1 MTESA
6 GPDAAGADKGKGAPN
21 AEVLRTIEAFLI
33 DREIESHLLD
43 GRTFVV
49 NLPGEKRLKTAVHL
63 HVRQDTVRIESFICR
78 KPDEDFLK
86 IYDYLLRRNQ
96 HLYSVAYTIDNT
108 GDIYLVG
115 WIPAAAVSGDELDRV
130 LGSILETADFDFNK
144 LLEIGFHSSIR
155 REWSWRVKNGEPLVN
170 LYAFRH
176 LTSDLEQPGVDGMPE
191 ENASGK
197 LLPGETPADRAA
209 ADAENAT
216 DAEADKAAAENAT
229 DAEAG
234 EGSGGDGGSAAPT
247 S

>member
-1 MTESA
+1 MTMTDSA
-6 GPDAAGADKGKGAPN
+6 GPDAAGADAAGAAEGKGAPN
-21 AEVLRTIEAFLI
+21 AEVLRTIEAFLV

-115 WIPAAAVSGDELDRV
+115 WIPAAAVSDDELDRV

-144 LLEIGFHSSIR
+144 LLEIGFHTSIR

-209 ADAENAT
+209 ADADAKA
-216 DAEADKAAAENAT
+216 AEAGEGSG
-229 DAEAG
+229 G

>member
-1 MTESA
+1 MTDSA
-6 GPDAAGADKGKGAPN
+6 GPDSAGSEAAGPDNGKGAPN
-21 AEVLRTIEAFLI
+21 AEVLRTIEAFLV

-96 HLYSVAYTIDNT
+96 HLYSVSYTIDNT

-115 WIPAAAVSGDELDRV
+115 WIPAAAVSDDELDRV

-144 LLEIGFHSSIR
+144 LLEIGFHTSIR

-191 ENASGK
+191 ENSSGK

-209 ADAENAT
+209 ADVAKA
-216 DAEADKAAAENAT
+216 AEAED
-229 DAEAG
+229 G

>member
-1 MTESA
+1 MTDSA
-6 GPDAAGADKGKGAPN
+6 GPDSAVPDQGKGAPN
-21 AEVLRTIEAFLI
+21 AEVLRTIEAFLV

-78 KPDEDFLK
+78 RPDEDFLK

-115 WIPAAAVSGDELDRV
+115 WIPAAAVGDDELDRV

-144 LLEIGFHSSIR
+144 LLEIGFHTSIR

-176 LTSDLEQPGVDGMPE
+176 LTTDLEQPGVDGMPE

-197 LLPGETPADRAA
+197 LLPGETPADRADA
-209 ADAENAT
+209 DSDADSDADAESEA
-216 DAEADKAAAENAT
+216 DAEAA
-229 DAEAG
+229 
-234 EGSGGDGGSAAPT
+234 EGSGGDEGSAGPT

>member
-1 MTESA
+1 MTDSA
-6 GPDAAGADKGKGAPN
+6 GPESADAGAAGPDTGKGAPN
-21 AEVLRTIEAFLI
+21 AEVLRTIEAFLV

-63 HVRQDTVRIESFICR
+63 HVRDDTVRIESFICR

-115 WIPAAAVSGDELDRV
+115 WIPAAGVNEDELDRV

-144 LLEIGFHSSIR
+144 LLEIGFHTSIR

-176 LTSDLEQPGVDGMPE
+176 LTSDLAQPGVDGMPE

-209 ADAENAT
+209 ADAEK
-216 DAEADKAAAENAT
+216 AEKADAENA
-229 DAEAG
+229 DAAESAKD
-234 EGSGGDGGSAAPT
+234 DGANG
-247 S
+247 

>member
-1 MTESA
+1 MTETA
-6 GPDAAGADKGKGAPN
+6 GTGAGAGAPN
-21 AEVLRTIEAFLI
+21 SKVLTTIEEFLV

-63 HVRQDTVRIESFICR
+63 HVRADTVRIESFICR
-78 KPDEDFLK
+78 KPDENFLK
-86 IYDYLLRRNQ
+86 VFDYLLRRNQ
-96 HLYSVAYTIDNT
+96 HLYSVAYTVDNT

-115 WIPAAAVSGDELDRV
+115 WLPAAAVGEDELDRV
-130 LGSILETADFDFNK
+130 LGSILEAADFDFNK
-144 LLEIGFHSSIR
+144 LLEIGFYSSIR

-191 ENASGK
+191 ENASKK

-209 ADAENAT
+209 SDAAAAAAAASENAGAG
-216 DAEADKAAAENAT
+216 AEGGGAE
-229 DAEAG
+229 DG
-234 EGSGGDGGSAAPT
+234 KGSGGDGGPAAPT